1 MDYLAYGTI
10 TPHDVFKISS
20 TLSKQG
26 LFKLIQPYEKTV
38 VINEP
43 QNMFPDS
50 VLQFIPEKFQYL
62 FANFKSVYEQ
72 ISLQDLP
79 AKQIAQ

>member
-1 MDYLAYGTI
+1 LDYLAYGTI
-10 TPHDVFKISS
+10 TPHDVFKISN

-38 VINEP
+38 VINKP

-50 VLQFIPEKFQYL
+50 VLQFIP
-62 FANFKSVYEQ
+62 
-72 ISLQDLP
+72 
-79 AKQIAQ
+79 AKL